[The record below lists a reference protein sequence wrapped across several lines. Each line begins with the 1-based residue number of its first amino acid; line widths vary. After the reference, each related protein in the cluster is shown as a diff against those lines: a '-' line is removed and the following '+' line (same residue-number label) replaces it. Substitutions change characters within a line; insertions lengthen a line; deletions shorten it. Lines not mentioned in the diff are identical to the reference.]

1 MSLSR
6 LFFES
11 VISLEE
17 FPQILKDLMD
27 KRNVSTRDLSEFLD
41 VQIRNVQR
49 YLKGE
54 QLPPSDKLISIA
66 DYFDVSLDYL
76 VGRSDD
82 PKRY

>member
-1 MSLSR
+1 MDD
-6 LFFES
+6 
-11 VISLEE
+11 
-17 FPQILKDLMD
+17 FPLILKELMD
-27 KRNVSTRDLSEFLD
+27 ETNTTTRVLANYLN

-54 QLPPSDKLISIA
+54 QIPPAVKLIAIA